1 MIGIKIIDFNIM
13 HKFKI
18 QSGYIV
24 FQDFP
29 YIINLDHVRTVN
41 GDSHITAI
49 VYSNGDAESFLV
61 DAKELI
67 NAIVESKNE

>member
-1 MIGIKIIDFNIM
+1 MIGIKIIHFNIM

-18 QSGYIV
+18 QSGYII

-29 YIINLDHVRTVN
+29 YMINLDHVITVN

-49 VYSNGDAESFLV
+49 VYSNGDAKSFLV

-67 NAIVESKNE
+67 NAIIESKK

>member
-1 MIGIKIIDFNIM
+1 MIGIKIIGFNIM

-18 QSGYIV
+18 QSNYII
-24 FQDFP
+24 FEDIP

-49 VYSNGDAESFLV
+49 VYSNGDAESFSI
-61 DAKELI
+61 DARDLI
-67 NAIVESKNE
+67 DVITKSKNE

>member
-1 MIGIKIIDFNIM
+1 MIGIKIIHFNIM
-13 HKFKI
+13 HKYII

-29 YIINLDHVRTVN
+29 YMINLDHIRTVS
-41 GDSHITAI
+41 GDSNNTMI
-49 VYSNGDAESFLV
+49 VYNNGDAESFLV

-67 NAIVESKNE
+67 NAIVESKK

>member
-1 MIGIKIIDFNIM
+1 MIGIKIIHFNIM

-29 YIINLDHVRTVN
+29 YMVNIDHIRTVN

>member
-1 MIGIKIIDFNIM
+1 M
-13 HKFKI
+13 HKYII

-29 YIINLDHVRTVN
+29 YMINLDHVRTVN

-67 NAIVESKNE
+67 NAIVESKK

>member
-29 YIINLDHVRTVN
+29 YMINLDHVRTIN

-49 VYSNGDAESFLV
+49 VYSNGDAESFTV

>member
-18 QSGYIV
+18 QSNYII
-24 FQDFP
+24 FEDTP
-29 YIINLDHVRTVN
+29 YIINLDHVRTIN

-49 VYSNGDAESFLV
+49 VYSNGDAESFSI
-61 DAKELI
+61 DARDLI